1 MVLKAFHNSPSILV
15 VDDDEILRMLLRQ
28 FLEGEE
34 YKVTEAV
41 DGTEALA
48 ILGEATFDLVI
59 MDIAMP
65 GIDGLSV
72 CEHLK
77 SLLSNPPP
85 VLMITALD
93 DEDSVDRSFN
103 AGAVDL
109 IRKPIQWSVL
119 RNRIRYI
126 ISADHARREIE
137 EMSRN
142 YEMILDA
149 AANGICGIDENQC
162 ISFVNPAALKMLG
175 FTQDEIIGSHYLD
188 IFKTSKP
195 GTEDFEL
202 DTCPFFQESEPNDS
216 FHYDELRLL
225 KHDGTSFP
233 ADCRSTPILEAGKV
247 TGAVMMF
254 QDVTERQQAAEMIRY
269 MANHDSLTNLPNR
282 NFCNKRL
289 PQAISLA
296 KRQGRIICLLF
307 IDLDR
312 FKPINDNFGHAVGD
326 KVLLQVAERLKEI
339 LRSSDSVCRLGGDE
353 FVILLESTQAI
364 EGAEFVA
371 QRTIEIL
378 NKPIVVDGHE
388 CSIGAS
394 IGISVYPMDSQDADS
409 MLQHADIAMY
419 EAKKKGRNRFE
430 RFFPNMITGNI
441 RLLCSSGYTGFPSDS
456 RIDNYLHHKY

>member
-1 MVLKAFHNSPSILV
+1 MVLKSFKKSPSILV
-15 VDDDEILRMLLRQ
+15 VDDDDILRMLLRQ
-28 FLEGEE
+28 FLEGEG
-34 YKVTEAV
+34 YRVTEAA
-41 DGTEALA
+41 DGDQALA
-48 ILGEATFDLVI
+48 RLRESSFDLVI

-77 SLLSNPPP
+77 SLLPVPPP

-93 DEDSVDRSFN
+93 DEESVDRTFN

-142 YEMILDA
+142 YGMILEA
-149 AANGICGIDENQC
+149 AANGICGLDENQRV
-162 ISFVNPAALKMLG
+162 SFVNPAALKMLG
-175 FTQDEIIGSHYLD
+175 YTQEEVIGRHYRE
-188 IFKTSKP
+188 IFKASKP
-195 GTEDFEL
+195 GTEDFEV
-202 DTCPFFQESEPNDS
+202 DCCPFFREGAPKDS
-216 FHYDELRLL
+216 FYYDELRLL
-225 KHDGTSFP
+225 RKDGTHFP
-233 ADCRSTPILEAGKV
+233 ADCRSNPILESGMV
-247 TGAVMMF
+247 MGAVLMF

-269 MANHDSLTNLPNR
+269 MANHDSLTSLPNR
-282 NFCNKRL
+282 NFCNRRL

-296 KRQGRIICLLF
+296 KRQNRMIFLLF

-312 FKPINDNFGHAVGD
+312 FKPINDKYGHSVGD
-326 KVLLQVAERLKEI
+326 RVLLEVADRLKGM

-353 FVILLESTQAI
+353 FVILLESTPSV

-371 QRTIEIL
+371 RRTIEVL
-378 NKPIVVDGHE
+378 NEPIVVAGHE
-388 CSIGAS
+388 CQIGAS
-394 IGISVYPMDSQDADS
+394 IGISIYPMDSQDADT
-409 MLQHADIAMY
+409 MLRHADIAMY

-430 RFFPNMITGNI
+430 RFHPGMINNGTMAPG
-441 RLLCSSGYTGFPSDS
+441 
-456 RIDNYLHHKY
+456 